1 LRAHDPVTLSRVRAD
16 WWLDERIIAD
26 DLLLWEHSI
35 GLPFYDSVLSLL
47 WTKELIDK
55 YSDCDEPEAEEWT
68 PIGLMQPDEED
79 YTRLSDVDFCETVKS
94 HCLNSSAAKCEAFT
108 LPDR

>member
-1 LRAHDPVTLSRVRAD
+1 MRAHDPVTLSRVRAD

-79 YTRLSDVDFCETVKS
+79 YTRL
-94 HCLNSSAAKCEAFT
+94 
-108 LPDR
+108 